1 MRHLPHRPV
10 QVPDDIPHAP
20 PRRVQAPHLIP
31 DVHLTPLGTNTGS
44 NVQQDIAPCGNS
56 DRTRQNLPSIWAE
69 WPRRR
74 LDQRR
79 HHLESSSCW
88 ANIRGVKSEIP
99 CASCSAACPGRGP
112 FCGSYCK
119 ALAEFVRLCRRWL
132 REPAKQADPQY
143 PYALQVRLAFLHS
156 ARIGHGQ
163 VYDKQARHLTHVQK
177 AAIRERDSGLCV
189 KCGKPGAEID
199 HINGS
204 SDDPSNLQFLCL
216 DCHHAKTR
224 QAMTAITDPA
234 DRAAIA
240 ALHAEL
246 AHRINSPAPC
256 RACDNEQTWAN
267 AWRSWPAITA
277 AGAYDPQPAPLRFA
291 DIMAV
296 IARTSAR

>member
-1 MRHLPHRPV
+1 M
-10 QVPDDIPHAP
+10 
-20 PRRVQAPHLIP
+20 
-31 DVHLTPLGTNTGS
+31 
-44 NVQQDIAPCGNS
+44 
-56 DRTRQNLPSIWAE
+56 
-69 WPRRR
+69 
-74 LDQRR
+74 
-79 HHLESSSCW
+79 
-88 ANIRGVKSEIP
+88 
-99 CASCSAACPGRGP
+99 
-112 FCGSYCK
+112 
-119 ALAEFVRLCRRWL
+119 RLCRRWL

-156 ARIGHGQ
+156 AHIGHGQ
-163 VYDKQARHLTHVQK
+163 VYDKQARHLTPDQK
-177 AAIRERDSGLCV
+177 AAIRERDNGLCV

-199 HINGS
+199 HISGS
-204 SDDPSNLQFLCL
+204 SDDPSNLQLLCL

-234 DRAAIA
+234 DRTAIA

-256 RACDNEQTWAN
+256 RACDNEQTWSK

-296 IARTSAR
+296 IARAGAR